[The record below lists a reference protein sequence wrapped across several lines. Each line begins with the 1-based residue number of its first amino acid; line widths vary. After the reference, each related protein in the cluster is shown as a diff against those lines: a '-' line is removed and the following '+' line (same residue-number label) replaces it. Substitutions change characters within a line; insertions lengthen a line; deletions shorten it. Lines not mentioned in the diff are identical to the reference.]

1 MNFLK
6 QVLATITGVL
16 ITGVLFFFAFI
27 FIIAIVVSSSTQEAN
42 VPAPANSVLYLS
54 MDYNI
59 TEKSESNPF
68 NDLNL
73 PFGVS
78 TNEIGLNDI
87 LARIE
92 AAKTDDNIKG
102 IFLNPS
108 AVGTGFATLKA
119 IREALVDFKT
129 SKKFIVAHSEGYS
142 QKAYY
147 LASVADKVYLNPQ
160 GSLDFRGLSSSTM
173 FMKDALDKLGV
184 DMQVIKVG
192 TYKSAVEPFILNSMS
207 EANKE
212 QVSSYLN
219 SIYDA
224 FLEDLSA
231 GRKIDKEAL
240 RQYADSYAVRNADD
254 AVKYKFIDAKMYK
267 DELIAEIKKRLD
279 IKEKDDISIVSITK
293 YGGKKTTESKGTE
306 EIAVLYAYGD
316 IVDGEGAVGEIGGD
330 RISRELRK
338 LRQDDKV
345 KAVVLRV
352 NSGGGSALASDIIWR
367 EVELTK
373 KVKPIVVSMGDYAAS
388 GGYYIAAAAD
398 SIFAEKSTLTGSI
411 GVFGLIPNMK
421 GLLNNKLGVKFEEVK
436 TGKFAS
442 LMSAPDKPLTE
453 EEKAIIQIEVNNT
466 YQTFMDRVAKGRNIT
481 IAQVDS
487 IGQGRVWT
495 GEQALKIGLVD
506 KIGNLTSAVHAAASK
521 GKLTSYYTKEY
532 PAKEEPFT
540 AILSTSKEKIKT
552 WMFAEELGD
561 YQKYLMELKKVMKN
575 TGIQAKLPY
584 SIEIY

>member
-1 MNFLK
+1 MNFFK

-16 ITGVLFFFAFI
+16 ITGVILFFGFI
-27 FIIAIVVSSSTQEAN
+27 FLIAVLVSSSSQDTN
-42 VPAPANSVLYLS
+42 IPAPTNSVLYIS

-68 NDLNL
+68 ADLNL
-73 PFGVS
+73 PFDVS
-78 TNEIGLNDI
+78 PSEIGLNDI
-87 LARIE
+87 LAKID
-92 AAKTDDNIKG
+92 AAKTDNNIKG
-102 IFLNPS
+102 IFINPS
-108 AVGTGFATLKA
+108 TVGTGFATLKA
-119 IREALVDFKT
+119 IRDALVDFKN
-129 SKKFIVAHSEGYS
+129 SEKFVVSYSDGYS

-192 TYKSAVEPFILNSMS
+192 TYKSAVEPFMLNSMS

-212 QVSSYLN
+212 QVTSYLN

-231 GRKIDKEAL
+231 GRKISKEAL
-240 RQYADSYAVRNADD
+240 HQYADTYAVRNADD
-254 AVKYKFIDAKMYK
+254 ALKYKFIDAKIYK
-267 DELIAEIKKRLD
+267 DELITEIKKRLD
-279 IKEKDDISIVSITK
+279 IKEKDEISIVSITK
-293 YGGKKTTESKGTE
+293 YGGKKSDSKGTD

-316 IVDGEGAVGEIGGD
+316 IVDGNGDVGQIGGD
-330 RISRELRK
+330 KLSRELRK

-373 KVKPIVVSMGDYAAS
+373 KVKPVIVSMGDYAAS

-411 GVFGLIPNMK
+411 GVFGLIPNAK
-421 GLLNNKLGVKFEEVK
+421 NLLNNKLGVKFEEVK
-436 TGKFAS
+436 TGKYAS
-442 LMSAPDKPLTE
+442 LMGSMDKPLTE
-453 EEKAIIQIEVNNT
+453 EEKAIIQVEVNKI
-466 YQTFMDRVAKGRNIT
+466 YGTFMERVAKGRNLT

-495 GEQALKIGLVD
+495 GDQALEIGLVD
-506 KIGNLTSAVHAAASK
+506 KIGNLQTAINAAASK
-521 GKLTSYYTKEY
+521 GKITSYYTKEY
-532 PAKEEPFT
+532 PAKEEPF
-540 AILSTSKEKIKT
+540 ASILTMSKDKIKAY
-552 WMFAEELGD
+552 MIGEERGE
-561 YQKYLMELKKVMKN
+561 YQKYISELQKVMQN
-575 TGIQAKLPY
+575 TGVQARLPY